1 MSSKTS
7 PKIGIIIPARLD
19 SVRLPKKLLIDFF
32 GLPMI
37 EHVRRRALLNSHAL
51 PVVVATGDEEI
62 SDVITGFGGQ
72 VMSTV
77 KDHQNGLSRVGEA
90 AEKLGWDQYIIL
102 QGDEILVL
110 PRHLDQMIKS
120 AVESP
125 LKAASNAVT
134 KLSKDSEITDP
145 SVVKCLRR
153 RSDGDILFIFRKTP
167 LVSSR
172 EIQSNLI
179 HKICGLFSISTS
191 ALLALLNSPNQPIS
205 HSESIEQM
213 KIIELGMEL
222 GAVELDTNFP
232 SINLAKD
239 VKEVTLILSSN
250 REQAN
255 ILDKILQG

>member
-1 MSSKTS
+1 MS
-7 PKIGIIIPARLD
+7 PKKVPQLGIIIPARLD
-19 SVRLPKKLLIDFF
+19 SVRLPKKLLMEFY

-37 EHVRRRALLNSHAL
+37 EHVRRRALLNSHGL
-51 PVVVATGDEEI
+51 PVIVATGDEEI
-62 SDVITGFGGQ
+62 SDLIKGFGGD
-72 VMSTV
+72 SITTV
-77 KDHQNGLSRVGEA
+77 QDHQNGLSRVGEA

-134 KLSKDSEITDP
+134 KLSKDSEIADP

-153 RSDGDILFIFRKTP
+153 IDGDILFIFRETP

-239 VKEVTLILSSN
+239 VKEVTSILSSN
-250 REQAN
+250 QEQAN
-255 ILDKILQG
+255 ILDTILQG

>member
-1 MSSKTS
+1 LSSKTS

-51 PVVVATGDEEI
+51 PVVVATGDVEI
-62 SDVITGFGGQ
+62 SDVIKGFGGQ
-72 VMSTV
+72 VISTV

-90 AEKLGWDQYIIL
+90 AEQLGWDQYIIL

-153 RSDGDILFIFRKTP
+153 RDGDILFIFRKTP

-205 HSESIEQM
+205 QSESIEQM
-213 KIIELGMEL
+213 KVIELGLEL

-239 VKEVTLILSSN
+239 IKAAQFALCKNE
-250 REQAN
+250 EQ
-255 ILDKILQG
+255 LKIRYQIGA

>member
-19 SVRLPKKLLIDFF
+19 SVRLPKKLLIDFS

-62 SDVITGFGGQ
+62 SDLIKGFGGQ
-72 VMSTV
+72 VISTV

-125 LKAASNAVT
+125 LKAALNAVT
-134 KLSKDSEITDP
+134 KLSKDSEIADP

-153 RSDGDILFIFRKTP
+153 IDGDILFIFRETP

-239 VKEVTLILSSN
+239 VKEVTSILSSN
-250 REQAN
+250 HEQAN
-255 ILDKILQG
+255 ILDTILQG